1 MNRVALAIG
10 SWFGCG
16 YVPRAPGTAGSLA
29 AALLAFLA
37 VHFWGAPAHTPLMA
51 GAALFLPGVWAAGRV
66 ERILGRQDPNLVVV
80 DEVAGQWIGLAGAP
94 GLGWKSALVG
104 FLLFRCFDIWK
115 PFPVRLLERLPEG
128 WGIML
133 DDVMAG
139 LYTALVLLLLRWL
152 GLF

>member
-1 MNRVALAIG
+1 MNGVALAIG

-29 AALLAFLA
+29 ATLLALLA
-37 VHFWGAPAHTPLMA
+37 VRYGGAPAQTPLIA

-66 ERILGRQDPNLVVV
+66 ERMVGRRDPNLVVV
-80 DEVAGQWIGLAGAP
+80 DEVVGQWIGLAGAS
-94 GLGWKSALVG
+94 GLGWTSALVG

-115 PFPVRLLERLPEG
+115 PFPVKRLEVLPAG

-139 LYTALVLLLLRWL
+139 IYTALVLLLLRWL